1 MWIAALTVVGFTL
14 YAFYAWAFLIRHR
27 VRISILERDYY
38 DLEERRSRLLMELEE
53 TKTNEQGEFRKEL
66 ERVELEFE
74 RVRNAYNEEVERFNR
89 KLKSPVF
96 FIPAKLFG
104 ERPIDKMD

>member
-1 MWIAALTVVGFTL
+1 VWIAALTVVGFTL

-53 TKTNEQGEFRKEL
+53 TKTN
-66 ERVELEFE
+66 
-74 RVRNAYNEEVERFNR
+74 
-89 KLKSPVF
+89 
-96 FIPAKLFG
+96 
-104 ERPIDKMD
+104 